1 MKKYLITG
9 GAGFIGANLIRT
21 LVKKSN
27 TIIHII
33 EPPGA
38 NFWRLEDLK
47 DKVQVHEINLINF
60 AAINELVSS
69 IKPDI
74 IFHLASYGGLPT
86 QKDQFMIY
94 QVNLMGTVN
103 LINACKS
110 IGFECFVNTGSS
122 SEYGKKE
129 ISMKEED
136 VLEPNSD
143 YGVAKAAATQ
153 FCYKEALMNK
163 LPIYTIRPFSVYGD
177 YEAPTRLIPTVINK
191 FLTKKPLQL
200 SNPNNVR
207 DFIYI
212 DDMVAMYLAVAHKK
226 PNSTFVF
233 NAGTGVQSS
242 IKDVVQTVQTIT
254 QKTIEIQWQASTP
267 RPWEPKA
274 WQANTEIAV
283 KNLAWSPNYDLLK
296 GLKKTVAWFTKHAHL
311 YEEKSDAPTKSK
323 KQRSATA

>member
-129 ISMKEED
+129 VPMKEED

-242 IKDVVQTVQTIT
+242 IKDVVQTVQIIT
-254 QKTIEIQWQASTP
+254 QKTIDIQWQASTP
-267 RPWEPKA
+267 RPWEPKT
-274 WQANTEIAV
+274 WQADIEVAV
-283 KNLAWSPNYDLLK
+283 TNLAWKPNYGLLK
-296 GLKKTVAWFTKHAHL
+296 GLEINIQYLRNKLMKAADSNEVFL
-311 YEEKSDAPTKSK
+311 
-323 KQRSATA
+323 